1 MFFARLPEESCPHIY
16 SIFIFYPN
24 LITLLTK
31 LEPGSKIHAYTHRF
45 RPVTYTDTNPDTQTH
60 PHTHKH
66 RHTHTHTD
74 ANDAFSP
81 LVKCLDD
88 SSPQNIFLKKA
99 SPDAFYLSIMRGC
112 SLLPVVIQVHVI
124 SERAVDARPTI
135 DSDGRP

>member
-60 PHTHKH
+60 PHIHKH
-66 RHTHTHTD
+66 RHTHTLTPMTPFRPWSNALMTHPPKTY
-74 ANDAFSP
+74 S
-81 LVKCLDD
+81 
-88 SSPQNIFLKKA
+88 LKKA

-124 SERAVDARPTI
+124 SERAVDTRPTI
-135 DSDGRP
+135 DCDGRP